1 MEDPK
6 LTPEEEL
13 RMENEIKALDLEITY
28 GATNFISDDAPPE
41 LIKMFLDNVANF
53 EAAHADARQVSIQE
67 LAQVPDPVPAAD
79 VADADLEAHI
89 QTLLEQ
95 LEAGSVVIDRPEHL
109 NPRGYYRF
117 LTEVFLHE
125 EVTDY
130 ASPGM
135 VHGFSY
141 SDFRHDG
148 PEFIR
153 EHVEETLLDLLN
165 LGHDF
170 DGEWISEHCRDQ
182 NEALTRAEVIGRIHI
197 FRSQYKSI
205 TPIGFQPQEVKQTE
219 AGMYFFFLVAWE
231 GTLLHSDE
239 PERYEGLGVSQVG
252 WEDGE
257 WLVQGIMMPGFEF

>member
-13 RMENEIKALDLEITY
+13 RIENEIKALDLEITY

-53 EAAHADARQVSIQE
+53 EVAHADARQVSVRE
-67 LAQVPDPVPAAD
+67 FAQIPDPTPLAE
-79 VADADLEAHI
+79 VADEDLEQHI

-95 LEAGSVVIDRPEHL
+95 LETAGVVIDRPEHL
-109 NPRGYYRF
+109 TPRGYYHF
-117 LTEVFLHE
+117 LTEVFLDE
-125 EVTDY
+125 EMTDY
-130 ASPGM
+130 AAPGM
-135 VHGFSY
+135 IHGFSY

-170 DGEWISEHCRDQ
+170 DGEWISETCRDQ
-182 NEALTRAEVIGRIHI
+182 TEALTKAEVVERIHI
-197 FRSQYKSI
+197 FRSQYKKI
-205 TPIGFQPQEVKQTE
+205 KPLAFQAQHVQRTE
-219 AGMYFFFLVAWE
+219 AGMYFFFLIAWE
-231 GTLLHSDE
+231 GTPLHSDE
-239 PERYEGLGVSQVG
+239 PEHHEGPGVSQIG
-252 WEDGE
+252 WENGE
-257 WLVQGIMMPGFEF
+257 WMVQGIMMPGFEF